1 MLFATAAPRRGTWRE
16 TYVHLTLPG
25 LALEEIG
32 VLFDYSRDEAR
43 KMAREAYAHPTL
55 PNPNKQDDESQVGKH
70 EPRHL
75 ESS

>member
-1 MLFATAAPRRGTWRE
+1 MVIAYFFYPE
-16 TYVHLTLPG
+16 TKG

-32 VLFDYSRDEAR
+32 VLFDYSRDAAR

-55 PNPNKQDDESQVGKH
+55 PNPNKLDDESQVGKH
-70 EPRHL
+70 EPLHV